1 MHLQMT
7 LIYSRHIIN
16 LIPNWFDTVFLNRK
30 TLARAALLI
39 TKSSNPGQKHSPNF
53 LWVSPLCHFATRK
66 LAICFEI
73 VQKRHIYTLL
83 QTFDNLEVGNITP
96 ARFSCSHTQW
106 HTGCSGWFAS
116 HSWMAQRGEANN
128 QRTCLSRWL
137 VGKAESKNLFRADAT
152 QLSLELVG
160 TTTFHCTSRF
170 SPFGVQVY
178 TFYIVQLCV
187 TNY

>member
-30 TLARAALLI
+30 TLVRAALLI

-83 QTFDNLEVGNITP
+83 QTFDHLEGEILLLLGFPAVTHSDTQAAAAGLPVIVGWLKEGRLITKEP
-96 ARFSCSHTQW
+96 VYLGDS
-106 HTGCSGWFAS
+106 SG
-116 HSWMAQRGEANN
+116 R
-128 QRTCLSRWL
+128 LSQ
-137 VGKAESKNLFRADAT
+137 KTF
-152 QLSLELVG
+152 LELMQLN
-160 TTTFHCTSRF
+160 FHWNWLEQQHFIGPLGFHPLVYKCTHF
-170 SPFGVQVY
+170 ILY
-178 TFYIVQLCV
+178 NCA
-187 TNY
+187 